1 MKFKVSGICSLSVGE
16 NCVKAKDGIIDLP
29 DEFEADPSWPR
40 LYAELLRDP
49 SISIEAVTAEDPIE
63 EEEAEADAPQ
73 DVKAEADA
81 PQDVKAEA
89 DALRAKLKEAG
100 ISFGPRTGIDK
111 LRELVSKID
120 EGK

>member
-16 NCVKAKDGIIDLP
+16 ICVEAKDGIVDLP

-49 SISIEAVTAEDPIE
+49 GVTIEHVAEE
-63 EEEAEADAPQ
+63 VSSEEAEIEVSQGTKADA
-73 DVKAEADA
+73 DS
-81 PQDVKAEA
+81 
-89 DALRAKLKEAG
+89 LRALLKAAG
-100 ISFGPRTGIDK
+100 IPFGPRTGIDK

>member
-16 NCVKAKDGIIDLP
+16 TCVEAKDGIIDLP

-49 SISIEAVTAEDPIE
+49 GVTVEPVSE
-63 EEEAEADAPQ
+63 E
-73 DVKAEADA
+73 AEADA

-100 ISFGPRTGIDK
+100 IAFGPRTGIDK
-111 LRELVSKID
+111 LRELASKI
-120 EGK
+120 EGDK

>member
-81 PQDVKAEA
+81 
-89 DALRAKLKEAG
+89 LRAKLKEAG